1 MKWQLKT
8 QNSPPIYIPCATHYY
23 NGNGDDVDNNG
34 IFFKLVLLDAPK
46 ESHEKLI
53 KGSYEDPADCKS
65 CFEDCYLPGDEKEQ
79 IDACSEEC
87 KC

>member
-1 MKWQLKT
+1 MKSTVLVIVLT
-8 QNSPPIYIPCATHYY
+8 VMIASVMSRRAPLFRNSLI
-23 NGNGDDVDNNG
+23 GR
-34 IFFKLVLLDAPK
+34 DAPK